1 MKARLSNTSPRTAVA
16 LLGVLVLAFGLAA
29 CGGSSEPSGQTL
41 VNDTFSSHTP
51 IESAKLDLS
60 LSFTPIGSGASSSKA
75 LTLSLSGPFENAGPS
90 KLPHFSLNVALDAGG
105 HPIQAGATATG
116 TQLFVELGGSW
127 YEAPEATYKAIEQ
140 GYAQATKSSGSRS
153 TFSSLGIEPGKWLT
167 NPSNQ
172 GTTTVAG
179 TETYHVSAD
188 VNTNAFLKDVSKLSQ
203 AAGPIGST
211 VPGLSALS
219 PSAMSELGR
228 AIHSAHVDI
237 YTGKSDHLLR
247 RLELTAK
254 VGSTTQTQAFLNG
267 ASEAEVKL
275 QLQFAELNQP
285 QSISAPSH
293 PKPFSQLL
301 PALEQVLGALQQGSG
316 SGSGSMLGG

>member
-1 MKARLSNTSPRTAVA
+1 VNARLSNTSLRAAVA
-16 LLGVLVLAFGLAA
+16 LLGALALAFGVAA
-29 CGGSSEPSGQTL
+29 CGSSGPSGQTL
-41 VNDTFSSHTP
+41 VNDTFSSHSP
-51 IESAKLDLS
+51 IESAKVDLS
-60 LSFTPIGSGASSSKA
+60 LSFTPTGSGASSSKA
-75 LTLSLSGPFENAGPS
+75 LSLSLSGPFQNAGPS
-90 KLPHFSLNVALDAGG
+90 KLPHFSLKVALNAGG

-116 TQLFVELGGSW
+116 SQLFVELGGSW

-140 GYAQATKSSGSRS
+140 GYAQATKGSQSRS
-153 TFSSLGIEPGKWLT
+153 TFSSLGIEPRKWLA
-167 NPSNQ
+167 NPSNE
-172 GTTTVAG
+172 GTTNVAG

-188 VNTNAFLKDVSKLSQ
+188 VNTNAFLQDVSKLSQ
-203 AAGPIGST
+203 SAGPVGSS

-219 PSAMSELGR
+219 PSAVSELGH

-237 YTGKSDHLLR
+237 YTGKSDHVLR

-285 QSISAPSH
+285 QDIAAPPH
-293 PKPFSQLL
+293 AKPFSQLL
-301 PALEQVLGALQQGSG
+301 PALEQVLGTLQQSSGGSG
-316 SGSGSMLGG
+316 SPLGG

>member
-1 MKARLSNTSPRTAVA
+1 VNARLSNTSLRPAVA
-16 LLGVLVLAFGLAA
+16 LLAVLALAFGVAA
-29 CGGSSEPSGQTL
+29 CGGSSGPSGQTL
-41 VNDTFSSHTP
+41 VNDTFSSRTP
-51 IESAKLDLS
+51 IESAKVDLS
-60 LSFTPIGSGASSSKA
+60 LSFTPTGSGASSKA
-75 LTLSLSGPFENAGPS
+75 LTLSLSGPFQNAGPS
-90 KLPHFSLNVALDAGG
+90 KLPHFSLNVALNAGG

-116 TQLFVELGGSW
+116 SQLFVELGGSW

-140 GYAQATKSSGSRS
+140 GYAQATQNSQSRS
-153 TFSSLGIEPGKWLT
+153 TFSSLGIEPRKWLT
-167 NPSNQ
+167 NPSNE
-172 GTTTVAG
+172 GTTNVAG

-188 VNTNAFLKDVSKLSQ
+188 VNTNAFLQDVSKLSQ
-203 AAGPIGST
+203 SAGPVGSA

-219 PSAMSELGR
+219 PSAVSELGH

-285 QSISAPSH
+285 QNITAPPH

-301 PALEQVLGALQQGSG
+301 PALEQVLGALQQTG
-316 SGSGSMLGG
+316 

>member
-1 MKARLSNTSPRTAVA
+1 MNARLSNTSLRPAVA
-16 LLGVLVLAFGLAA
+16 LLAVLALVFGVAA
-29 CGGSSEPSGQTL
+29 CGGSSGPSGQTL

-51 IESAKLDLS
+51 IESAKVDLS

-90 KLPHFSLNVALDAGG
+90 KLPHFSLNVALNAGG

-116 TQLFVELGGSW
+116 SQLFVELGGSW

-140 GYAQATKSSGSRS
+140 GYAQATQNSQSRS
-153 TFSSLGIEPGKWLT
+153 TFSSLGIEPRKWLT
-167 NPSNQ
+167 NPSNE
-172 GTTTVAG
+172 GTTNVAG
-179 TETYHVSAD
+179 TQTYHVSAD
-188 VNTNAFLKDVSKLSQ
+188 VNTNAFLEDVSKLAQS
-203 AAGPIGST
+203 AGPVGSA

-219 PSAMSELGR
+219 PSAVSELGH
-228 AIHSAHVDI
+228 AIHSAHVDL

-285 QSISAPSH
+285 QTITAPPH

-301 PALEQVLGALQQGSG
+301 PALEQVLGALQGTSSG
-316 SGSGSMLGG
+316 SSLGG